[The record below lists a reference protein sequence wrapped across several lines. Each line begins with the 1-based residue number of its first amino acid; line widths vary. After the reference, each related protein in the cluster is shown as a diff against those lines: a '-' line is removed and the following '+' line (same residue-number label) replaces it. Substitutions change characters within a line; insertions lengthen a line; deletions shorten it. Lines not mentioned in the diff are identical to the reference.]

1 MHRIA
6 YFKTPPQTG
15 ELVYPSPPGA
25 VGIAEKSQ
33 GVVGAHCKGGNTS
46 LELQRLVFIFGGMS
60 RALFKQTYG
69 TLSLHVLHE
78 RRLRNECHKTR
89 TCFCFAQIKPFSYH
103 AVCRH

>member
-46 LELQRLVFIFGGMS
+46 LELQQQRL
-60 RALFKQTYG
+60 ALGFY
-69 TLSLHVLHE
+69 L
-78 RRLRNECHKTR
+78 RRNV
-89 TCFCFAQIKPFSYH
+89 TCFIQTDVRNAFAPRF
-103 AVCRH
+103 A